1 MDDIVIECKSD
12 EETHTDELVRHVI
25 SNLGS
30 LQNHLEKIPAELMCE
45 RLAQIITD
53 FEASLAPEK
62 QAGAK
67 IANFGNR
74 SFLIDKVGYSE
85 PDLITLS
92 GTLPDGSPVQLV
104 QHITQLNLL
113 LVVARRMDDTSKPR
127 RKIGFES
134 PGQEPRQG

>member
-67 IANFGNR
+67 IANFGN
-74 SFLIDKVGYSE
+74 
-85 PDLITLS
+85 
-92 GTLPDGSPVQLV
+92 
-104 QHITQLNLL
+104 
-113 LVVARRMDDTSKPR
+113 
-127 RKIGFES
+127 
-134 PGQEPRQG
+134 